1 MNSNWFGIAT
11 PRKGEGRKLEKAYS
25 LCKIKGVIEKLVLL
39 LWRQKRLIT
48 ELQNYTY
55 RCRKNIRYRQFSDLQ
70 LNVALIPQCILE
82 FYNCFKARH
91 FFKTN
96 STCMPI

>member
-70 LNVALIPQCILE
+70 LNVALIPSMCPRILKM
-82 FYNCFKARH
+82 FQ
-91 FFKTN
+91 
-96 STCMPI
+96 S